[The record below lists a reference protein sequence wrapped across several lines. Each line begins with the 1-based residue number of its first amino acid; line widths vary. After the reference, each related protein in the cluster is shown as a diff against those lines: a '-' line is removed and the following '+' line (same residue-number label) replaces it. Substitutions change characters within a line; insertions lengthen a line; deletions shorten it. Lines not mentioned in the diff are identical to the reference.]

1 MNPALAVLL
10 RRDDLRSLFHALGV
24 ENIRLVGGI
33 VRDALLGIL
42 PDGALDIDLA
52 SRLSPEE
59 VCERL
64 AKEGIR
70 FAPTGLAHGT
80 ISAWIDD
87 TRFEITRLRR
97 DEESDGRHARIQ
109 PIDDWDED
117 AKRRDFTINAIFAD
131 AAGVIHD
138 PLGGREDLQQRR
150 VRFIGV
156 PQERIEEDYLRILR
170 FFRFSAS
177 RGGSRPDAEGLA
189 ACAALQSGLKRISGE
204 RIHEEMSRILMLE
217 RGGEALEWMEKSGVL
232 ARCLDVAVEQAALS
246 RYKALVEIESSL
258 GMEGDVD
265 LRFAALLSGEEDAR
279 KLCERLRFSRV
290 AARRLANLFAGKLTA
305 PPREE
310 EIRGLLYRHG
320 DDARGILLLSWA
332 TSEARGWP
340 TSKEWH
346 HAFKVAQASEI
357 PRFPLTGA
365 MVLEL
370 GVEEG
375 EAVGEVLAQVEARW
389 IAADFTG
396 DLQWAQAQAR
406 EVIKTL
412 TSSASKTH

>member
-10 RRDDLRSLFHALGV
+10 KRDDLRSLFQALGE

-42 PDGALDIDLA
+42 PDGTALDIDLA
-52 SRLSPEE
+52 SRLEPEE

-64 AKEGIR
+64 TKEGIR

-290 AARRLANLFAGKLTA
+290 AARRLANLFAGRLTT
-305 PPREE
+305 PPSEK
-310 EIRGLLYRHG
+310 EIRGLLYH
-320 DDARGILLLSWA
+320 RGRDGAQDILLLSWA
-332 TSEARGWP
+332 ASEARGKDWR
-340 TSKEWH
+340 
-346 HAFKVAQASEI
+346 HAFDLARASEL
-357 PRFPLTGA
+357 PHFPLTGA